1 MQPTPATFMGWYRFQ
16 PGCPVRLAIE
26 IKVNKFPT
34 MFGQF
39 CSKKEVR
46 NQPTKHR
53 TKRLQQQMTPSTV
66 IVALSGS
73 FVRIQSCQINGEK
86 PGKS

>member
-1 MQPTPATFMGWYRFQ
+1 MQPTPATFGRWYRFR
-16 PGCPVRLAIE
+16 PIHPVRLAIE

-39 CSKKEVR
+39 CNKTGNKK
-46 NQPTKHR
+46 QAR
-53 TKRLQQQMTPSTV
+53 TKLQQQPMTPSTV

-73 FVRIQSCQINGEK
+73 FVRIQSCQINGE
-86 PGKS
+86 